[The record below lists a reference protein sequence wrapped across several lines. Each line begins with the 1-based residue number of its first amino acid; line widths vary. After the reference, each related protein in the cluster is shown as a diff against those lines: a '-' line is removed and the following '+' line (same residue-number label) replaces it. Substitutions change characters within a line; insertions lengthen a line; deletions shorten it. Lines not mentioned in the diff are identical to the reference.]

1 MDFPSVDI
9 FSSEVDDSPRVEKG
23 QTERQTYS
31 PRVCPL
37 VPNYGNFS
45 EKDREAVK
53 MKADLAY
60 YLKDYTKALELYK
73 KVYTEFGCTGLAV
86 KRDLLECLARSCL
99 AVGASKEAIGYWEE
113 IQEGW
118 TGHEDHR
125 LVVAQLRVDIGRQ
138 QGDTGNEMG
147 ALLCKIIEMHSTMA
161 RYWVW
166 LADWYRD
173 NLEEE
178 KELWSLMR
186 GREVGRLEGVQ
197 CSVNLDELDVRIRS
211 SNVDKILQDKIFE
224 VVGRDDKE
232 KVKEEEVITD
242 FEDLG
247 ASVRLKKVE
256 EAFAEKSNGIEVI
269 VETGHVLRNFEQKWK
284 KLLLKNPMGLR

>member
-1 MDFPSVDI
+1 MDFPSADI

-23 QTERQTYS
+23 LIERQTYL

-37 VPNYGNFS
+37 EPDYDNFS

-60 YLKDYTKALELYK
+60 YLKDYVKALELYK

-86 KRDLLECLARSCL
+86 RRDLLECLARSCL
-99 AVGASKEAIGYWEE
+99 AVGAVKEALGYWEE
-113 IQEGW
+113 IQGGW

-173 NLEEE
+173 NMEEN
-178 KELWSLMR
+178 KELWSLAR

-197 CSVNLDELDVRIRS
+197 CSVSLSELDVRIRS
-211 SNVDKILQDKIFE
+211 SNVDRILQDKIFE
-224 VVGRDDKE
+224 TVSRDVKE
-232 KVKEEEVITD
+232 KSKEEEVNTD

-256 EAFAEKSNGIEVI
+256 EALAEKYDGIEDTVDNERVI
-269 VETGHVLRNFEQKWK
+269 INFEQKWF
-284 KLLLKNPMGLR
+284 LE

>member
-9 FSSEVDDSPRVEKG
+9 FSSEVEDSPRVDKG
-23 QTERQTYS
+23 QKERQTYI
-31 PRVCPL
+31 PRLCPL
-37 VPNYGNFS
+37 VPDYENFS
-45 EKDREAVK
+45 ETDRDAVK

-60 YLKDYTKALELYK
+60 YLKDYVKALKLYK

-86 KRDLLECLARSCL
+86 RRDLLECLARSCL
-99 AVGASKEAIGYWEE
+99 AVGDFKEALRYWEE

-138 QGDTGNEMG
+138 QGDTGKDMG
-147 ALLCKIIEMHSTMA
+147 ALLCQIIEMHSTMA

-166 LADWYRD
+166 LADWYM
-173 NLEEE
+173 NNMEEA
-178 KELWSLMR
+178 KELWSLVR
-186 GREVGRLEGVQ
+186 GKEVGKLEGVQ
-197 CSVNLDELDVRIRS
+197 CSVNLEQLDRRIMNS
-211 SNVDKILQDKIFE
+211 DVDKIVRDKIFE
-224 VVGRDDKE
+224 VVCRDFKG
-232 KVKEEEVITD
+232 KSKEEEVSTD

-256 EAFAEKSNGIEVI
+256 EALSAKYDGIEDTMEAGRVI
-269 VETGHVLRNFEQKWK
+269 RNFEQKWF
-284 KLLLKNPMGLR
+284 LE

>member
-1 MDFPSVDI
+1 MDFPSADI

-23 QTERQTYS
+23 LLERQTYI

-37 VPNYGNFS
+37 VPDYDNFS

-60 YLKDYTKALELYK
+60 YLKDYMKALELYK

-86 KRDLLECLARSCL
+86 RRDLLECLARSCL
-99 AVGASKEAIGYWEE
+99 AVGAVKEALGYWEE
-113 IQEGW
+113 IQGGW

-138 QGDTGNEMG
+138 QGDTGHEMG

-173 NLEEE
+173 NMEDI
-178 KELWSLMR
+178 KELWSLSR

-197 CSVNLDELDVRIRS
+197 CSVNLSELDVRIRS
-211 SNVDKILQDKIFE
+211 SNVDRILQEKIFE
-224 VVGRDDKE
+224 TVSRDVKE
-232 KVKEEEVITD
+232 KSKEEEVNTD

-256 EAFAEKSNGIEVI
+256 EALAEKYDGIEDTVDNERVI
-269 VETGHVLRNFEQKWK
+269 INFEQKWFK
-284 KLLLKNPMGLR
+284 G